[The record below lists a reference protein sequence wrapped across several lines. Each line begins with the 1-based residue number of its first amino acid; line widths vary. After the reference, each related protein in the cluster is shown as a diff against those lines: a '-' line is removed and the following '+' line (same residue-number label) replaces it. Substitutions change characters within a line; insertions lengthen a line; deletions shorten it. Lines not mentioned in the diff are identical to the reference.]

1 MKLERN
7 EQFPE
12 EVKDF
17 MIGEGKNA
25 LLIETEERRSRFAD
39 RNKIDDQS

>member
-1 MKLERN
+1 MGTEKN

-17 MIGEGKNA
+17 VIGDGRNT
-25 LLIETEERRSRFAD
+25 LLIGKRLKTRRMS
-39 RNKIDDQS
+39 

>member
-1 MKLERN
+1 MMDKS

-12 EVKDF
+12 EVKDY
-17 MIGEGKNA
+17 MIGEGRNT

-39 RNKIDDQS
+39 RNKTDDQP

>member
-1 MKLERN
+1 MGTEKN

-17 MIGEGKNA
+17 VIGDGRNT
-25 LLIETEERRSRFAD
+25 LLIETAERRSRFAD
-39 RNKIDDQS
+39 RNKTGDQS

>member
-1 MKLERN
+1 MGTEKN

-17 MIGEGKNA
+17 VIGEGRSM

-39 RNKIDDQS
+39 RIKADNQS